1 MYTKIFLSISILLLI
16 TLIVISIVYKNS
28 ICGENM
34 TINENNEK
42 VGPIMDTRYKQIHK
56 KNVYVDD
63 SS

>member
-34 TINENNEK
+34 SINEK